1 MSQVCDIDVSTKTI
15 IAISNLKINLEKF
28 YEYIPITPFKP
39 LEKKR
44 GRKKKIAVEQVVEI
58 VPEGSIINVQKK
70 NLFRGVL
77 LKKKKNINTYFL
89 HSVTMV
95 LSIEKNK
102 FINIKVS
109 ANGKFQIT
117 GCKNDN
123 QCIKTLKYIYKHIK
137 ESEILTGQKMIDY
150 IHDADN
156 FVVLTNT
163 VMQNMDYNIGFNISR
178 DKLNTFINNHTDF
191 CSIYEGSISTGVNIK
206 IPSSNPYDELINK
219 LIYHYTPETC
229 TEKENIEKVDYNEY
243 KILLEDK
250 QKNKEHNKEKYHTF
264 LVFASGSIIMS
275 SRGPLMKKVFQNLI
289 NMLLE
294 YREHFEEKLYNN

>member
-1 MSQVCDIDVSTKTI
+1 MTEIDVSTKTI
-15 IAISNLKINLEKF
+15 IAISNLKINLDKF
-28 YEYIPITPFKP
+28 FEYIPITPFKP
-39 LEKKR
+39 IEKKR
-44 GRKKKIAVEQVVEI
+44 GRKKKIAVEQTVEI

-70 NLFRGVL
+70 NNFRGVL
-77 LKKKKNINTYFL
+77 LKKKKNTNTYFL

-117 GCKNDN
+117 GCKNDD
-123 QCIKTLKYIYKHIK
+123 QCIKTLRYIYKHIK
-137 ESEILTGQKMIDY
+137 ISEVITGHKIVDY
-150 IHDADN
+150 IN
-156 FVVLTNT
+156 EPNKMVVLTNT

-206 IPSSNPYDELINK
+206 IPSSNPYEEYINK
-219 LIYHYTPETC
+219 LTYSYDANTC
-229 TEKENIEKVDYNEY
+229 EEKEQLENVDYEQY
-243 KILLEDK
+243 KCLLEDK

-275 SRGPLMKKVFQNLI
+275 SRGPLMKMVFNNLI

-294 YREHFEEKLYNN
+294 YKEHFEEQISH

>member
-1 MSQVCDIDVSTKTI
+1 MTEIDVSTKTI
-15 IAISNLKINLEKF
+15 IAISNLKINLDKF
-28 YEYIPITPFKP
+28 FEYIPITPFKP
-39 LEKKR
+39 IEKKR
-44 GRKKKIAVEQVVEI
+44 GRKKKIAVEQTVEI

-70 NLFRGVL
+70 NNFRGVL
-77 LKKKKNINTYFL
+77 LKKKKNTNTYFL

-117 GCKNDN
+117 GCKNDD
-123 QCIKTLKYIYKHIK
+123 QCIKTLRYIYKHIK
-137 ESEILTGQKMIDY
+137 ISEVITGHKIVDY
-150 IHDADN
+150 IN
-156 FVVLTNT
+156 EPNKMVVLTNT

-206 IPSSNPYDELINK
+206 IPSSNPYEEYINK
-219 LIYHYTPETC
+219 LTYSYDANTC
-229 TEKENIEKVDYNEY
+229 EEKEQLENVDYEQY
-243 KILLEDK
+243 KCLLEDK

-275 SRGPLMKKVFQNLI
+275 SRGPLMKMVFNNLI
-289 NMLLE
+289 NMLRE
-294 YREHFEEKLYNN
+294 YKEHFEEQISH

>member
-1 MSQVCDIDVSTKTI
+1 MAEIDVSTKTI

-28 YEYIPITPFKP
+28 FEYIPITPFKP
-39 LEKKR
+39 IEKKR
-44 GRKKKIAVEQVVEI
+44 GRKKKIAVEQTVDI

-70 NLFRGVL
+70 NNYRGVL
-77 LKKKKNINTYFL
+77 LKKKKNTNTYFL

-117 GCKNDN
+117 GCKNDD
-123 QCIKTLKYIYKHIK
+123 QCIKTLKYIYRHIK
-137 ESEILTGQKMIDY
+137 ISEVITGYKIVDY
-150 IHDADN
+150 INEPDKM
-156 FVVLTNT
+156 VVLTNT

-178 DKLNTFINNHTDF
+178 DKLNTFINNYTDF

-206 IPSSNPYDELINK
+206 IPSSNPYDDYINK
-219 LIYHYTPETC
+219 LTYIYDGNTC
-229 TEKENIEKVDYNEY
+229 EEKEHVEHVDYEQY
-243 KILLEDK
+243 KSLLEDK

-275 SRGPLMKKVFQNLI
+275 SRGPLMKMVFNNLI
-289 NMLLE
+289 NMLQE
-294 YREHFEEKLYNN
+294 YKEHFEEKILH

>member
-1 MSQVCDIDVSTKTI
+1 MPEIDVSTKTI

-28 YEYIPITPFKP
+28 FEYTPITPFKP
-39 LEKKR
+39 IEKKR
-44 GRKKKIAVEQVVEI
+44 GRKKKIAVEQTVEI
-58 VPEGSIINVQKK
+58 VPEGSVINVQKK
-70 NLFRGVL
+70 NIFRGVL
-77 LKKKKNINTYFL
+77 LKKKKNTNTYFL

-117 GCKNDN
+117 GCKNDD

-137 ESEILTGQKMIDY
+137 ISEVITGHKIVDY
-150 IHDADN
+150 IN
-156 FVVLTNT
+156 EQNKMVVLTNT

-178 DKLNTFINNHTDF
+178 DKLNTFINSYTDF

-206 IPSSNPYDELINK
+206 IPSSNPYDEYINK
-219 LIYHYTPETC
+219 LTYSYDANTC
-229 TEKENIEKVDYNEY
+229 EEKEQLEHVDYDQY
-243 KILLEDK
+243 KSLLEDK

-275 SRGPLMKKVFQNLI
+275 SRGPLMKMVFNNLI
-289 NMLLE
+289 NMLQE
-294 YREHFEEKLYNN
+294 YKDHFEEKISH

>member
-1 MSQVCDIDVSTKTI
+1 MSEIDVSTKTI

-39 LEKKR
+39 IEKKR
-44 GRKKKIAVEQVVEI
+44 GRKKKIAVEQTVDL
-58 VPEGSIINVQKK
+58 VPEGSIINVQRK
-70 NLFRGVL
+70 NNFRGVL
-77 LKKKKNINTYFL
+77 LKKKKNTNTYFL

-117 GCKNDN
+117 GCKNDE
-123 QCIKTLKYIYKHIK
+123 QCIKTLKNIYKHIK
-137 ESEILTGQKMIDY
+137 ISEVITGHKIVDY
-150 IHDADN
+150 IN
-156 FVVLTNT
+156 EQNKMVVLTNT

-178 DKLNTFINNHTDF
+178 DKLNTFINNYTDF

-206 IPSSNPYDELINK
+206 IPSSNPYEEYINK
-219 LIYHYTPETC
+219 LTYSYDANTC
-229 TEKENIEKVDYNEY
+229 EEKEQLENVDYDQY
-243 KILLEDK
+243 KCLLEDK

-275 SRGPLMKKVFQNLI
+275 SRGPLMKMVFNNLI
-289 NMLLE
+289 NMLRE
-294 YREHFEEKLYNN
+294 YKEHFEEKIVH

>member
-1 MSQVCDIDVSTKTI
+1 MAEIDVSTKTI
-15 IAISNLKINLEKF
+15 IAISNLKINLDKF
-28 YEYIPITPFKP
+28 FEYIPITPFKP
-39 LEKKR
+39 IEKKR
-44 GRKKKIAVEQVVEI
+44 GRKKKIAVEQTVEI

-70 NLFRGVL
+70 NNFRGVL
-77 LKKKKNINTYFL
+77 LKKKKNTNTYFL

-117 GCKNDN
+117 GCKNDD

-137 ESEILTGQKMIDY
+137 ISEVITGHKIVDY
-150 IHDADN
+150 IN
-156 FVVLTNT
+156 EQNKMVVLTNT

-178 DKLNTFINNHTDF
+178 DKLNTFINNYTDF

-206 IPSSNPYDELINK
+206 IPSSNPYEEYINK
-219 LIYHYTPETC
+219 LNYSYDANTC
-229 TEKENIEKVDYNEY
+229 EEKEQLENVDYEQY
-243 KILLEDK
+243 KCLLEDK

-275 SRGPLMKKVFQNLI
+275 SRGPLMKMVFNNLI
-289 NMLLE
+289 NMLRE
-294 YREHFEEKLYNN
+294 YKEHFEEKILH

>member
-1 MSQVCDIDVSTKTI
+1 MTEIDVSTKTI
-15 IAISNLKINLEKF
+15 IAISNLKINLDKF
-28 YEYIPITPFKP
+28 FEYIPITPFKP
-39 LEKKR
+39 IEKKR
-44 GRKKKIAVEQVVEI
+44 GRKKKIAVEQTVEI

-70 NLFRGVL
+70 NNFRGVL
-77 LKKKKNINTYFL
+77 LKKKKNTNTYFL

-117 GCKNDN
+117 GCKNDD
-123 QCIKTLKYIYKHIK
+123 QCIKTLRYIYKHIK
-137 ESEILTGQKMIDY
+137 ISEVITGHKIVDY
-150 IHDADN
+150 IN
-156 FVVLTNT
+156 EPNKMVVLTNT

-206 IPSSNPYDELINK
+206 IPSSNPYEEYINK
-219 LIYHYTPETC
+219 LTYSYDANTC
-229 TEKENIEKVDYNEY
+229 EEKEQLENVDYEQY
-243 KILLEDK
+243 KCLLEDK

-275 SRGPLMKKVFQNLI
+275 SRGPLMKMVFNNLI
-289 NMLLE
+289 NMLRE
-294 YREHFEEKLYNN
+294 YKEHFEEQISN